1 MHAST
6 DRGAGTDQLLAHAV
20 QEQGVRVVDE
30 EHGRPREGGA
40 DERDIMAAI
49 AVGKMVRAG
58 ATGKM
63 DDFISE
69 MFKDF
74 EQCEATVA
82 SPCGCS

>member
-1 MHAST
+1 MDKKTKELIAV
-6 DRGAGTDQLLAHAV
+6 GAAVGVNCQPCLQKLAGIA
-20 QEQGVRVVDE
+20 
-30 EHGRPREGGA
+30 REGGA